1 MSSELRIAVVSDPH
15 GTLTALD
22 AVLADLEAQPVDEVL
37 LGGDLAQGGRQPA
50 EVLDRLIALG
60 WPAVLGNAD
69 LALLETADGA
79 SLSEDPNPPEQLV
92 AGFHWVL
99 ARLSTAHLDYLR
111 GLSREIRRATPAGD
125 FVLVHATPWS
135 VTDVVRPDAPGALA
149 DRVLAEARAPAV
161 AYGHIHHAYQRR
173 LAGGLLASVGAVG
186 GSLDGD
192 PRPAYSIFTLA
203 KGQPVAV
210 EVRRVAWDG
219 AAEVAALRTS
229 GFPLR
234 ESRTHQLLHGRCTP

>member
-1 MSSELRIAVVSDPH
+1 MRIAVVSDSH
-15 GTLTALD
+15 GTLTALE
-22 AVLADLEAQPVDEVL
+22 AVFEDLRAQSVDEVL

-50 EVLDRLIALG
+50 EVLDRLISLG

-69 LALLETADGA
+69 LALLEVAAGGLPAEGGDA
-79 SLSEDPNPPEQLV
+79 QLV
-92 AGFHWVL
+92 ASLRWGL
-99 ARLSTAHLDYLR
+99 DRLSPAHLDYLR
-111 GLSREIRRATPAGD
+111 NLPRQLRRQTPAGG

-135 VTDVVRPDAPGALA
+135 VTDVVRPDAPLDLA
-149 DRVLAEARAPAV
+149 ERVLAEAGVPIV

-192 PRPAYSIFTLA
+192 PRAAYSIFTFA
-203 KGQPVAV
+203 EGQPATV
-210 EVRRVAWDG
+210 EVRRVVWDG
-219 AAEVAALRTS
+219 AAEVAALRAS

-234 ESRTHQLLHGRCTP
+234 EARAHQLVHGSYPS